1 MTLDLS
7 NVQSEQKASF
17 FDQFMDEFMKYP
29 FGSMPKRD
37 LECLIFSLFEKNG
50 FVKGSNIREKS
61 YKLGINY
68 TRYNSY
74 LTDSNV
80 KFGQERNVEKSVKEI
95 LNKLKDKNDVTYE
108 DGVFIFSEENPV
120 IRDDFIQA
128 MKDSGFYTDTSF
140 NKEIVKVKAVALLE
154 FITNSKNVPELTDL
168 INNAS
173 FNNKK
178 VENYLLS
185 QKTWKDIGK
194 DLLTILKNSD
204 GDALKLISCAANYG
218 IRQIEANISK

>member
-1 MTLDLS
+1 MFRV
-7 NVQSEQKASF
+7 NKKQVF

-50 FVKGSNIREKS
+50 FVKGSTIREKA

-74 LTDSNV
+74 LIDSNV

-95 LNKLKDKNDVTYE
+95 LNKLKDKKDVTYV
-108 DGVFIFSEENPV
+108 DDVFIFSEENPV

-128 MKDSGFYTDTSF
+128 MKRRGFYTDTSF

-154 FITNSKNVPELTDL
+154 FITNSKNVPELKDL
-168 INNAS
+168 INNAN

-178 VENYLLS
+178 IENYLS
-185 QKTWKDIGK
+185 NQKTWKDIGK

-204 GDALKLISCAANYG
+204 GDALKLISCAASYG